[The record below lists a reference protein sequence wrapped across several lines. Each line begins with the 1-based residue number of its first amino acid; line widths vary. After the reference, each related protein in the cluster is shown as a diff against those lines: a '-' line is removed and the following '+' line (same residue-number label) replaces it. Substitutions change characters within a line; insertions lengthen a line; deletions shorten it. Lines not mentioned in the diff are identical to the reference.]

1 MKQLKIKQ
9 MNRKLEH
16 QQEAGKMTA
25 QERKERVDKYRAELI
40 TPDEQALLRRE
51 ASTGGNIHYFGSAK
65 FHAQVGKSFAEA
77 ILEMEK
83 K

>member
-1 MKQLKIKQ
+1 
-9 MNRKLEH
+9 
-16 QQEAGKMTA
+16 MTA

-40 TPDEQALLRRE
+40 TPDEQALLQRA

-65 FHAQVGKSFAEA
+65 FHAQAGKSFAEA